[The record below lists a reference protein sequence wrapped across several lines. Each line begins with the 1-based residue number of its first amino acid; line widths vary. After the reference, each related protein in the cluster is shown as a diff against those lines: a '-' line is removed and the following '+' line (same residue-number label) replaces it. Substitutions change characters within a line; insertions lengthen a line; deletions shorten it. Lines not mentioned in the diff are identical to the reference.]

1 MELILNSIFKV
12 SSTDGATNKQVC
24 NLTNNGFNE
33 REKFTKPFKIATTI
47 FGFTSPLLVK
57 TLTYSFSKNSIT
69 TSHSFELST
78 PMLMLI
84 FGSLGFLLS
93 SEFSSKYFDTK
104 IVEQLR
110 LNKPNHI
117 ITSVRNST
125 FVLVP
130 NKNE

>member
-1 MELILNSIFKV
+1 MELNLNSILKV
-12 SSTDGATNKQVC
+12 SSTEGATNKQVY

>member
-1 MELILNSIFKV
+1 MELDLKSILQSLPAED
-12 SSTDGATNKQVC
+12 SSNNQVY
-24 NLTNNGFNE
+24 NLSDNGFKE

-57 TLTYSFSKNSIT
+57 TLTYGFSKNSIT

-93 SEFSSKYFDTK
+93 SEFSSKYFDKK
-104 IVEQLR
+104 IVKKLR
-110 LNKPNHI
+110 QDNPDHI

-130 NKNE
+130 NKKA